1 MSPVPLADWWPVA
14 RGAGAS
20 MRLGRQLED
29 PAPLPAHPGLWLDRM
44 LAEPAHEKGQEWLG
58 RRQLYLTAVKAL
70 APNAS
75 PPAVQ
80 AYRPI
85 FEAWKAALEKS
96 EEGIARHFLTVK
108 ARSRILLHPASNGTV
123 TEGSL
128 LLHHTYGVPYLPGS
142 ALKGVLRSRLDRFS
156 TVPGLRD
163 LTSEL
168 LGDLRRIV
176 SEPASAEEEA
186 SGLASLVDFYDA
198 LWIPEAPPEAAG
210 NWSPLALDIVN
221 PHHPEYYT
229 GGGNGRR
236 PPSDMDEPR
245 PVHRLSLAPQARFLI
260 VAEAPDAPELAPW
273 LRWLLHDVLA
283 TALAEDGIGAW
294 TSAGYGRLETIG
306 ERPDRRATARAS
318 QGPPPAEWQAGHL
331 LYDAGSGELRGRLAD
346 GRKAR
351 AQRASSKDL
360 LASLPEAM
368 QTALV
373 KRKREIPVEME
384 ITPEGLSWR
393 LVAVREAAK

>member
-14 RGAGAS
+14 RGAGAR
-20 MRLGRQLED
+20 MRLGNQLED

-44 LAEPAHEKGQEWLG
+44 LAEPAHEKKQEWLG

-70 APNAS
+70 APSAS

-85 FEAWKAALEKS
+85 FEAWKVAMEQP
-96 EEGIARHFLTVK
+96 EPGIARYFLPVE

-123 TEGSL
+123 TEGSI

-142 ALKGVLRSRLDRFS
+142 ALKGVLRSRLDRFFA
-156 TVPGLRD
+156 VPDVRD

-168 LGDLRRIV
+168 LGDLQRSA
-176 SEPASAEEEA
+176 SETGGAEGEA

-198 LWIPEAPPEAAG
+198 LWIPEAPTGAEG
-210 NWSPLALDIVN
+210 DWSPLALDIVN
-221 PHHPEYYT
+221 PHHPDYYT
-229 GGGNGRR
+229 GGGNSRR
-236 PPSDMDEPR
+236 PPSDMDEPV
-245 PVHRLSLAPQARFLI
+245 PVHRLSLTPKARFLI

-273 LRWLLHDVLA
+273 LSWLLNEVLA
-283 TALAEDGIGAW
+283 PALVEDGIGAW
-294 TSAGYGRLETIG
+294 TSAGYGRLERVG
-306 ERPDRRATARAS
+306 ERPAGNTAPPS
-318 QGPPPAEWQAGHL
+318 PGPSRTEWQPGL
-331 LYDAGSGELRGRLAD
+331 LRYDAGSGELRARLAD
-346 GRKAR
+346 GRNPWAR
-351 AQRASSKDL
+351 RDSSKEL

-393 LVAVREAAK
+393 LLAVREAAK